1 MIRETPSAS
10 PSSNTIVQS
19 SLNPTI
25 EMATNFQSSIIFIS
39 FDNVPGRLLSEKEG
53 EHLEESL
60 LNYINVYVP
69 RWKMIINEI
78 GIASQWSREVT
89 TNGTSYRERLLE
101 ESSYYQLFVSVVFDA
116 YIGPDQDLSTVV
128 TEALSRSGDDD
139 NSIDFVLYVK
149 GVPAL
154 GLEEGSFF
162 YRVDVMEFSDDPS
175 MSPTDPPSTTPSITT
190 SAESTL
196 ISSAA
201 IAAIGAAA
209 VSFILF

>member
-1 MIRETPSAS
+1 MIREVPSAS
-10 PSSNTIVQS
+10 PSSHIFVQS

-25 EMATNFQSSIIFIS
+25 GMAMDFQSSIIFIS
-39 FDNVPGRLLSEKEG
+39 FDNIPGRLLSEKEV

-60 LNYINVYVP
+60 LNYLNVYVP
-69 RWKMIINEI
+69 RWKMIINEV
-78 GIASQWSREVT
+78 GITSQWTREVT
-89 TNGTSYRERLLE
+89 TSGTSGRERLLE
-101 ESSYYQLFVSVVFDA
+101 DSSYYQLFVSVVFDA
-116 YIGPDQDLSTVV
+116 YIGPDQDLSAVI
-128 TEALSRSGDDD
+128 TEALSSSGDDD
-139 NSIDFVLYVK
+139 NSIDFVLYIK

-154 GLEEGSFF
+154 GLEEDSFF

-175 MSPTDPPSTTPSITT
+175 MSPTDQPSTTPSISP

-201 IAAIGAAA
+201 IAAIGGAA

>member
-1 MIRETPSAS
+1 MIREAPSAS
-10 PSSNTIVQS
+10 PSSHIFVQS

-25 EMATNFQSSIIFIS
+25 GMAMDFQSSIIFIS
-39 FDNVPGRLLSEKEG
+39 FDNIPGRLLSEKEV

-60 LNYINVYVP
+60 LNYLNVYVP
-69 RWKMIINEI
+69 RWKMIINEV
-78 GIASQWSREVT
+78 GITSQWTREVT
-89 TNGTSYRERLLE
+89 TSGTSGRERLLE
-101 ESSYYQLFVSVVFDA
+101 DSSYYQLSVSVVFDA
-116 YIGPDQDLSTVV
+116 YIGPDQDLPAVI
-128 TEALSRSGDDD
+128 TEALSSSGDDD
-139 NSIDFVLYVK
+139 NSIDFVIYIK

-154 GLEEGSFF
+154 GLEEDSFF

-175 MSPTDPPSTTPSITT
+175 MSPTDQPSTTPSITP

-201 IAAIGAAA
+201 IAAIGGAA